1 MCLVQIQEWE
11 ERGLP
16 LLLRRGQAPAQSC
29 AQQLDILTLGKEQP
43 LGVHLHLHKAL
54 MLQVCVSQAL
64 AMNLLPDR
72 GDPASWNSCLSWG
85 KRQGQACLEPKR
97 SQCEQTKM
105 VCVCEGLSLS
115 MTLF

>member
-1 MCLVQIQEWE
+1 MQIQEWE

-43 LGVHLHLHKAL
+43 LRVHLHLHKAL

-64 AMNLLPDR
+64 AMNLLPDGGTQPPGIHVLVGEKGKDRPVWSQKEASVSRPRWCVYVR
-72 GDPASWNSCLSWG
+72 GY
-85 KRQGQACLEPKR
+85 
-97 SQCEQTKM
+97 
-105 VCVCEGLSLS
+105 LSL
-115 MTLF
+115 